1 MGLFDNITSTI
12 DSTVNSATSYISN
25 SVGGI
30 VNSSTSHSLN
40 TAQTF
45 VDTNL
50 TNVANVAAN
59 RLIASGLGNSAL
71 RSLIPSVGFNI
82 AGALGGVTPA
92 NDWRVRISLPPAAG
106 IFYQSTNPGIQWPL
120 NGTSGVIFPYSPTV
134 AMTHGATYNSQQL
147 THSNYMNYFYKGS
160 QVSEISISGEFT
172 VQNVNE
178 GAYLLAVI
186 EFFRS
191 ATKMFFGQDQLAGN
205 PPPLLYLD
213 GYGAYYLPHVPC
225 VITSFNHTMPPDVD
239 YVEIPTSTPASLS
252 SLSIQSLITNSSLS
266 TRMPT
271 ISTVSITV
279 APIYSR
285 AAVHNNFTLSQFA
298 AGQLISGAGGFL

>member
-1 MGLFDNITSTI
+1 MGLFDNITSTL
-12 DSTVNSATSYISN
+12 DNTVNSATSYVSN
-25 SVGGI
+25 SVNGI
-30 VNSSTSHSLN
+30 VNSTTSKALN

-82 AGALGGVTPA
+82 AGALSGVTPI

-106 IFYQSTNPGIQWPL
+106 IFYQSTNPGVQWPL
-120 NGTSGVIFPYSPTV
+120 LGTSGAIFPYTPTV
-134 AMTHGATYNSQQL
+134 SMTHGATYNSQQL

-178 GAYLLAVI
+178 GAYLMAVI

-191 ATKMFFGQDQLAGN
+191 CTKMFFGQDQLAGN

-225 VITSFNHTMPPDVD
+225 VVTSFNHTMPPDVD
-239 YVEIPTSTPASLS
+239 YIEIPSTSAQVPGPFSV
-252 SLSIQSLITNSSLS
+252 QSLLTNSSLS
-266 TRMPT
+266 TRLPT
-271 ISTVSITV
+271 LSTIAITV

-285 AAVHNNFTLSQFA
+285 ASIHNNFTLTQFA
-298 AGQLISGAGGFL
+298 AGQLISGAGGFI